1 MPSRS
6 KILKIP
12 RNRRQASNAGV
23 GCGLKMIFS
32 PVLGRMGWDG
42 VGWGG
47 MGLGAGAG
55 AGDWGGGGGGAGQE
69 SVNPDKGTAKWDS
82 DKCVLEVS
90 PGRRRRRRRRRLYRA
105 HGGGGEGRLP
115 GS

>member
-1 MPSRS
+1 MGYGLSSRP
-6 KILKIP
+6 L
-12 RNRRQASNAGV
+12 
-23 GCGLKMIFS
+23 
-32 PVLGRMGWDG
+32 VLEHVYFDPPHPHHMGMRW
-42 VGWGG
+42 
-47 MGLGAGAG
+47 AGAG
-55 AGDWGGGGGGAGQE
+55 AGDWGGGVGGAGQE